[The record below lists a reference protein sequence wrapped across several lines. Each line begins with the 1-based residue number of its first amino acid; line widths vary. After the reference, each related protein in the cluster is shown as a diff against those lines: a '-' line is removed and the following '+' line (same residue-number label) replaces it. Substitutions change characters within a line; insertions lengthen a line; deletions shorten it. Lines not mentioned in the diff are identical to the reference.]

1 MKSIA
6 IFGTGRCA
14 KKVYNCLDAVTD
26 KNRISFFCKTNALKD
41 EKFCGIR
48 VINLDEIKEDI
59 RQDLIIIIAVYSRNT
74 VAEIKKQLWEMHFTA
89 DQIIEINSFISDNV
103 IFDLQEN
110 KQAGVFFCPC
120 CKNHVTH
127 FLSVGEKNSDLFGQ
141 FHVIGGGYRKNAVCP
156 VCGALDRT
164 RWQQY
169 VLEHFTKILSEKCN
183 VLHIAPEDALY
194 RLIRDNLE
202 CDYYTGDIEIG
213 KAQHRCDLT
222 NIQFVNDFFDYIIAN
237 HVLEHISRIDA
248 ALEEIKRVL
257 KSDGKLIISFPI
269 CTELKTREENAPL
282 NEEERLR
289 QFGQKDH
296 VRLFGYD
303 YKEYIES
310 FGFEVSVKSPQN
322 ISNLE
327 YKKYGFIEDD
337 VILIC
342 TKRVFGGKK

>member
-1 MKSIA
+1 MKNIA
-6 IFGTGRCA
+6 IFGTGRCG
-14 KKVYNCLDAVTD
+14 KRIYNYLNIITG
-26 KNRISFFCKTNALKD
+26 KNRISFFCKTSVLRD
-41 EKFCGIR
+41 EKFCGLR
-48 VINLDEIKEDI
+48 VISLNEIGENI
-59 RQDLIIIIAVYSRNT
+59 RADLAIIIAVYNRKT
-74 VAEIKKQLWEMHFTA
+74 VAEIKKKLLEMHFTA
-89 DQIIEINSFISDNV
+89 DQIIEINSFMLDNV
-103 IFDLQEN
+103 IFDSQEN
-110 KQAGVFFCPC
+110 KSDGLFFCPC
-120 CKNHVTH
+120 CKNHIRH
-127 FLSVGEKNSDLFGQ
+127 FLPAGEKNSELFNL
-141 FHVIGGGYRKNAVCP
+141 FHIIGGGYRENAICP

-194 RLIRDNLE
+194 RSIRDNLE
-202 CDYYTGDIEIG
+202 CDYYTGDIESG
-213 KAQHRCDLT
+213 RAQHRCDLT
-222 NIQFVNDFFDYIIAN
+222 NIQFVNDFFDYIIVN
-237 HVLEHISRIDA
+237 HVLEHISRIDI
-248 ALEEIKRVL
+248 ALGEIKRVL
-257 KSDGKLIISFPI
+257 KSDGKFIISFPI

-310 FGFEVSVKSPQN
+310 YGFDVSVKSPKN
-322 ISNLE
+322 ILNLE

-342 TKRVFGGKK
+342 TKRVIGGKY